1 MVNLAVPPVTIGAL
15 LGHWQPDV
23 AGVVVVFVAASLY
36 ASGVVVVRRRG
47 EAWPVGR
54 TLTSMLGLALVLVA
68 TAGGVGVYARVL
80 FWMYT
85 VQALVLLVGAP
96 LLIAVGRPLELVAAV
111 RRRPA
116 RGRVV
121 ELLSNPLLGPAAL
134 PVLTFLLF
142 FTPVLDASLRSSP
155 VGAAVRLVLFAA
167 GLVFALPLIGDS
179 APRTS
184 LAVALAAF
192 VGFFELLADAV
203 PGIVLRLHSTLLT
216 TFYAELHRPWGPSP
230 LIDQQDGGSI
240 LWIVAEVVDL
250 PFLALIV
257 LQWIRAD
264 QREAALIDARLDAA
278 APSGGLPEAG
288 PVTADSAEPGQ
299 EAPAKDRPWWE
310 TDARVFGANRAAGFR
325 PRR

>member
-1 MVNLAVPPVTIGAL
+1 MVNPAVPPVTTGAL
-15 LGHWQPDV
+15 LAHWRPDV
-23 AGVVVVFVAASLY
+23 AGVVVLVAASLY
-36 ASGVVVVRRRG
+36 AAGVVVLRRRG
-47 EAWPVGR
+47 DAWPIGR
-54 TLTSMLGLALVLVA
+54 TLALLLGLLSVLVA

-96 LLIAVGRPLELVAAV
+96 LLIAVGRPLELLAAV
-111 RRRPA
+111 RGRPA
-116 RGRVV
+116 RGRIVA
-121 ELLSNPLLGPAAL
+121 LLANPLLGPAAL

-142 FTPVLDASLRSSP
+142 FTPVLDASLRSSA
-155 VGAAVRLVLFAA
+155 VGAAVRLVLLAA
-167 GLVFALPLIGDS
+167 GLVFALPLIGDA

-203 PGIVLRLHSTLLT
+203 PGIVLRLQSTLLT
-216 TFYAELHRPWGPSP
+216 TFYAGLHRPWGPPP

-278 APSGGLPEAG
+278 APGAAEGEAG
-288 PVTADSAEPGQ
+288 PVAWDPPAPGQ
-299 EAPAKDRPWWE
+299 EVPATDRPWWE
-310 TDARVFGANRAAGFR
+310 TDARVFGANRAADFR